1 MAGAQTDVTDRRFY
15 DPLTGLPNRALF
27 VERLERAV
35 TRSQQYPAYL
45 FAVLFLDL
53 DRFKFVNDSLGH
65 LAGDRLLVTFA
76 QRIEGCV
83 RPGDMIARFGGDEF
97 AILIDGIVGTGDAA
111 HVAER
116 IQKALANPFNL
127 GGHEVYSTGSIGIAL
142 SATGYD
148 LAENLLRDA
157 DTAMYRAKARGR
169 ARFEVFDAAMR
180 DDVTVFMQTENDLRR
195 ALERDELRIHYQP
208 IVDLGSG
215 AILALEALVRWQH
228 PERGL
233 LGPKDFVGVAEE
245 TGLIVALG
253 EWVLQRACRQA
264 HAWSEHFPAG
274 RGAICVNLSARQV
287 SDPELVARVS
297 RALADSGLPGER
309 LVLEITESAIMETGE
324 AAVLGIGQLKALG
337 IRLHLD
343 DFGTGY
349 SSLSYLHRF
358 PIDALKIDRSFV
370 STMGESGEA
379 RAIVRSILGLAR
391 SLRLAVVAEGVETE
405 DQVALLADLGCE
417 QAQGLYYSGPLDP
430 AAAEALLCS
439 AHPFLGR
446 RDIASA
452 R

>member
-1 MAGAQTDVTDRRFY
+1 
-15 DPLTGLPNRALF
+15 
-27 VERLERAV
+27 
-35 TRSQQYPAYL
+35 
-45 FAVLFLDL
+45 
-53 DRFKFVNDSLGH
+53 
-65 LAGDRLLVTFA
+65 
-76 QRIEGCV
+76 
-83 RPGDMIARFGGDEF
+83 MIARFGGDEF

-208 IVDLGSG
+208 IVDLNSG

-417 QAQGLYYSGPLDP
+417 QAQGLYYSGALDP

-439 AHPFLGR
+439 THPFLGAR
-446 RDIASA
+446 NIAST